1 MISVSIVHY
10 SQSNFVSLQYLIQDD
25 LDIKTYLDL
34 SFFKSKKLTSL
45 LAFFQS
51 FKIIFISSAT
61 TVDELL
67 TLTAGLIKV
76 VSRKVSSAVSCLR
89 WKGTYTLEKKKQQRV
104 FSLFSAQSQK
114 WREMLINDSPAS
126 RPIPFRVP
134 LSGFEAQLLFSSQM
148 LSQLSYNFEDADRL
162 RQIYCSSQLGIEYS
176 SLIF

>member
-67 TLTAGLIKV
+67 TLTAGLIRV

-89 WKGTYTLEKKKQQRV
+89 WKGTYTLEKKTAES
-104 FSLFSAQSQK
+104 FLSILCTEP
-114 WREMLINDSPAS
+114 EMKRD
-126 RPIPFRVP
+126 VD
-134 LSGFEAQLLFSSQM
+134 Q
-148 LSQLSYNFEDADRL
+148 
-162 RQIYCSSQLGIEYS
+162 
-176 SLIF
+176 

>member
-1 MISVSIVHY
+1 M
-10 SQSNFVSLQYLIQDD
+10 SLQYLIQDD
-25 LDIKTYLDL
+25 LDIKTYLDI

-114 WREMLINDSPAS
+114 WRQMLINVSPAS

-162 RQIYCSSQLGIEYS
+162 RPIYCSSQLGIEYS
-176 SLIF
+176 SL

>member
-1 MISVSIVHY
+1 M
-10 SQSNFVSLQYLIQDD
+10 
-25 LDIKTYLDL
+25 

-114 WREMLINDSPAS
+114 
-126 RPIPFRVP
+126 
-134 LSGFEAQLLFSSQM
+134 
-148 LSQLSYNFEDADRL
+148 
-162 RQIYCSSQLGIEYS
+162 
-176 SLIF
+176 

>member
-89 WKGTYTLEKKKQQRV
+89 WKGTYTLEKKKTAES
-104 FSLFSAQSQK
+104 FLSILCTEP
-114 WREMLINDSPAS
+114 EMKRD
-126 RPIPFRVP
+126 VD
-134 LSGFEAQLLFSSQM
+134 Q
-148 LSQLSYNFEDADRL
+148 
-162 RQIYCSSQLGIEYS
+162 
-176 SLIF
+176 

>member
-1 MISVSIVHY
+1 MHL

-25 LDIKTYLDL
+25 LDIKTYLDI

-76 VSRKVSSAVSCLR
+76 VSRKVSFAESCLR
-89 WKGTYTLEKKKQQRV
+89 WKRTYTLEKKTAESFLSILCTEPEMKTDVDQC
-104 FSLFSAQSQK
+104 FISLPSHPVP
-114 WREMLINDSPAS
+114 SPIVRIRA
-126 RPIPFRVP
+126 PVTF
-134 LSGFEAQLLFSSQM
+134 F
-148 LSQLSYNFEDADRL
+148 
-162 RQIYCSSQLGIEYS
+162 
-176 SLIF
+176 

>member
-1 MISVSIVHY
+1 MISVSIVHF
-10 SQSNFVSLQYLIQDD
+10 SQSNFVSLQYLIQDE

-89 WKGTYTLEKKKQQRV
+89 WKGTYTLEKKQQRV

-114 WREMLINDSPAS
+114 WRQMLINVSPAS

-134 LSGFEAQLLFSSQM
+134 LSGFEPQLLFSSQM
-148 LSQLSYNFEDADRL
+148 LSQLSYNFEDTDRL

>member
-1 MISVSIVHY
+1 MINVSIVHY

-89 WKGTYTLEKKKQQRV
+89 WKGTYTLEKKTAESFLSILCTEPEMKTDVDQC
-104 FSLFSAQSQK
+104 FTSLPSHPVP
-114 WREMLINDSPAS
+114 SPIVRIRA
-126 RPIPFRVP
+126 PVTF
-134 LSGFEAQLLFSSQM
+134 F
-148 LSQLSYNFEDADRL
+148 
-162 RQIYCSSQLGIEYS
+162 
-176 SLIF
+176 

>member
-1 MISVSIVHY
+1 MHY
-10 SQSNFVSLQYLIQDD
+10 SQSNFVSIQYLIQDD

-89 WKGTYTLEKKKQQRV
+89 WKGTYTLEKKNSRE
-104 FSLFSAQSQK
+104 FSLYSLHRARNEDRCWSMFHQPPVPSRSESHCQ
-114 WREMLINDSPAS
+114 DSSPSYFFLVRCLVNWAIIL
-126 RPIPFRVP
+126 RTQTD
-134 LSGFEAQLLFSSQM
+134 SGRYIALPSLG
-148 LSQLSYNFEDADRL
+148 LNIALYKGVRL
-162 RQIYCSSQLGIEYS
+162 
-176 SLIF
+176 